1 MARTKVFKFPFSN
14 LVFVGTIT
22 NPAGTG
28 AGSTLLANATTGYS
42 GQGSVLTV
50 ASVTTGGNNIKYTPP
65 TTPVVCTGMTAGLTY
80 VITSLGNT
88 DFTLCGSPANQV
100 GTKFT
105 ATVAGIGTGKV
116 LLAMESLELNGAG
129 IPRGVHIIGCDLS
142 GTPGGASKYYLDNVV
157 PIYISVGANLTQGRH
172 FRNQVS
178 AMASFPEST
187 QQGVPTA
194 VIGQFAAD
202 TGSTAASYF
211 QGSTDGGATWTNL
224 SGALAASTGTPQ
236 ATWVSSDFSS
246 YSTFRILNG
255 TVTGLSS
262 IGGNVSIFRMNGRT
276 GATGATGATGP
287 AGATGAAGATGP
299 TGPTG
304 AA

>member
-14 LVFVGTIT
+14 LVFVGTIA

-65 TTPVVCTGMTAGLTY
+65 PTPVVCTGMTAGLTY

-88 DFTLCGSPANQV
+88 DFTLCGSPANQG

-157 PIYISVGANLTQGRH
+157 PIYMPIATTFTQGRH

-178 AMASFPEST
+178 AIASFPENLT
-187 QQGVPTA
+187 EGIQTA
-194 VIGQFAAD
+194 QVNQFGAD
-202 TGSTAASYF
+202 TGSAANCYIQASLDGQNWLNLSSAMALTTAAP
-211 QGSTDGGATWTNL
+211 GAAAYQSSASSAWTAFNN
-224 SGALAASTGTPQ
+224 
-236 ATWVSSDFSS
+236 
-246 YSTFRILNG
+246 FRLLNG
-255 TVTGLSS
+255 TITGLSS
-262 IGGNVSIFRMNGRT
+262 IGGTIRGINLNTR
-276 GATGATGATGP
+276 
-287 AGATGAAGATGP
+287 
-299 TGPTG
+299 
-304 AA
+304 